1 MNDASP
7 SVDPASVTRRSRSER
22 RFWAVW
28 AILVG
33 SLIVACV
40 ASRLLSQGWWFAL
53 VLFLYFGAFKVA
65 ALIALSSAER
75 RQFTPGRLLAYFLW
89 IGVQPRPFLPSYVL
103 PSSAPRPTWQGFLLN
118 AATGAVILW
127 GVSYLL
133 PDGTSLLIRAWVGL
147 IGWALLRFFAAFD
160 GVTLLYRWL
169 GFPVEKSFFNP
180 AAATSL
186 GDFWG
191 RRWNRFMS
199 GFMRDMLFIPLTRKV
214 GAVGATLAVF
224 LYSGVLHEFLSVL
237 AHRSY
242 GGPTLYFLIQGI
254 AFLVEG
260 TRPVRRWLFRSSVV
274 GRCWTALVVIGPIA
288 LVIPPDFLYDVIV
301 PVLRKMYVPGLSFPG
316 DLPHR

>member
-7 SVDPASVTRRSRSER
+7 SVDPTSLARPRRSER

-33 SLIVACV
+33 SLIVAGV
-40 ASRLLSQGWWFAL
+40 ASHLLSQVWWFAL

-75 RQFTPGRLLAYFLW
+75 QQFTPGRLLAYFLW
-89 IGVQPRPFLPSYVL
+89 IGVQPRPFLLSYVP

-118 AATGAVILW
+118 AATGATILW

-133 PDGTSLLIRAWVGL
+133 PDGTPLLLRAWVGL
-147 IGWALLRFFAAFD
+147 IGWSMLRLFAGFD
-160 GVTLLYRWL
+160 GVALLYRWL
-169 GFPVEKSFFNP
+169 GFPVEKPFFNP
-180 AAATSL
+180 TAATSL

-199 GFMRDMLFIPLTRKV
+199 GLMRDMLFVPLTRRV
-214 GAVGATLAVF
+214 GAVAAALAVF
-224 LYSGVLHEFLSVL
+224 LYSGVLHEFVSIL
-237 AHRSY
+237 ADSGY
-242 GGPTLYFLIQGI
+242 GRPTLYFLIQGV

-260 TRPVRRWLFRSSVV
+260 THPCRRWLLWSPVV
-274 GRCWTALVVIGPIA
+274 CRCWTALVVIGPIA
-288 LVIPPDFLYDVIV
+288 LVVPPDFLYDVIV
-301 PVLRKMYVPGLSFPG
+301 PVLREMYVPGLSSG
-316 DLPHR
+316 E

>member
-1 MNDASP
+1 
-7 SVDPASVTRRSRSER
+7 
-22 RFWAVW
+22 
-28 AILVG
+28 
-33 SLIVACV
+33 
-40 ASRLLSQGWWFAL
+40 
-53 VLFLYFGAFKVA
+53 
-65 ALIALSSAER
+65 
-75 RQFTPGRLLAYFLW
+75 
-89 IGVQPRPFLPSYVL
+89 
-103 PSSAPRPTWQGFLLN
+103 
-118 AATGAVILW
+118 
-127 GVSYLL
+127 
-133 PDGTSLLIRAWVGL
+133 
-147 IGWALLRFFAAFD
+147 
-160 GVTLLYRWL
+160 
-169 GFPVEKSFFNP
+169 
-180 AAATSL
+180 
-186 GDFWG
+186 
-191 RRWNRFMS
+191 
-199 GFMRDMLFIPLTRKV
+199 MRDMLFIPLTRKV

>member
-7 SVDPASVTRRSRSER
+7 SVDPASVARPSRSER

-33 SLIVACV
+33 SLIIAGV

-127 GVSYLL
+127 GVSYVL

-147 IGWALLRFFAAFD
+147 IGWAFLRFFAAFD

-199 GFMRDMLFIPLTRKV
+199 GLMRDMLFIPLTRKV

-224 LYSGVLHEFLSVL
+224 LYSGVLHEFVSVL